1 MVLKFR
7 IMKKLFLALVATL
20 ICFGAQAGSPLKWGV
35 KAGLNYHTVGEVT
48 NLGKDIIE
56 SKNRVGWHAG
66 LQASWQV
73 TRMLSIDPE
82 LVFSRNSYDLTS
94 SLGGGGQ
101 AFLNTIDVPVILGIK
116 VVGPLKAQAGINI
129 NVMTDSGVKGEDKPF
144 RFSTSSQALG
154 YLLGLGVDLGHFN
167 VMVRYNGF
175 FRSSE
180 SSVAFNKAQTTDD
193 LMKMRVSTWQLGVGF
208 YF

>member
-1 MVLKFR
+1 MR
-7 IMKKLFLALVATL
+7 KLILALVALTISL
-20 ICFGAQAGSPLKWGV
+20 AAQAGSPLKWGV
-35 KAGLNYHTVGEVT
+35 KAGLNYHTVGEAT

-56 SKNRVGWHAG
+56 SKDRVGWHAG

-82 LVFSRNSYDLTS
+82 LVFSRNSYELTS
-94 SLGGGGQ
+94 SLGSGGV
-101 AFLNTIDVPVILGIK
+101 AYLNTIDVPVILGVRII
-116 VVGPLKAQAGINI
+116 GPLKVQAGINI

-144 RFSTSSQALG
+144 RFTASSQALG
-154 YLLGLGVDLGHFN
+154 YLLGVGVDLGHFN
-167 VMVRYNGF
+167 VTARYNGF
-175 FRSSE
+175 FRQSE
-180 SSVAFNKAQTTDD
+180 GSIAFDKVQTTDD